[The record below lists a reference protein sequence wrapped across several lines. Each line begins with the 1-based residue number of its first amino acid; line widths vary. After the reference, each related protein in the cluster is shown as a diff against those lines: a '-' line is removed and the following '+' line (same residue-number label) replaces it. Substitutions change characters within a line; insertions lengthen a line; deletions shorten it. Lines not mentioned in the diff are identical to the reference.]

1 MKEKI
6 RVKTNNPIHRCVHL
20 SFEKS
25 YRIIMNRSPQ
35 FDVYFHAKNA
45 SGTPNYPGTYSTL
58 TSRTN
63 MALSHLT
70 EHKSGEQGPK
80 SQIPHT
86 VHYFATHEEYNRENT
101 NDKL

>member
-6 RVKTNNPIHRCVHL
+6 RVKTNNLIHRCVHL

-45 SGTPNYPGTYSTL
+45 SGTPNYPGTYPMYQHGTIPSHRTQKWRASAFESTHSSL
-58 TSRTN
+58 FCNTRRVQSR
-63 MALSHLT
+63 
-70 EHKSGEQGPK
+70 EQ
-80 SQIPHT
+80 
-86 VHYFATHEEYNRENT
+86 E
-101 NDKL
+101 

>member
-1 MKEKI
+1 
-6 RVKTNNPIHRCVHL
+6 VKTNNLIHRCVHL

-70 EHKSGEQGPK
+70 EHKSGEHPHLN
-80 SQIPHT
+80 PHT